1 VLEVEGLSVRY
12 GRVTA
17 LEGVSLTV
25 DAGEM
30 VAVVGPNGAGK
41 SSLLSA
47 IVGRTKAAAG
57 SVRFAG
63 QELIGMPMERIVRL
77 GLGLVPEGRH
87 IFETLSVA
95 ENLKLGAMARA
106 SGDAAATGDDERWV
120 TERFPVLE
128 RYMNSPAGRLSGGEQ
143 QQLAIARAMLARPKL
158 LLLDEPSL
166 GLAPLL
172 VDEVFRI
179 LRQLHEEGTQIL
191 LVEQNATRAVA
202 MADRGYVMKSGRVAM
217 QGTREALQ
225 RSSASMT
232 SAYLGDR

>member
-1 VLEVEGLSVRY
+1 MRY

-47 IVGRTKAAAG
+47 IVGRTNAAAG

>member
-1 VLEVEGLSVRY
+1 MRY

-106 SGDAAATGDDERWV
+106 SGDAAASGDDERWV